1 MRENEFF
8 LYINGQRVRVSE
20 EIYTEYKRGEEKER
34 YFMRRLKKGR
44 FVPDEKE
51 GIVRYFPSREVSFE
65 QLVAEDCEPQ
75 DEGETPED
83 MAIRTIMAESL
94 KTAFN
99 KLDSGERKLL
109 YEIFWLG
116 KTEREL
122 GRIYQ
127 VSHKA
132 IHKRKEKILG
142 KLRMFL

>member
-1 MRENEFF
+1 MQEKDYF
-8 LYINGQRVRVSE
+8 LYIDGQRVRVSE
-20 EIYTEYKRGEEKER
+20 EVYTEYKRGEEKER

-51 GIVRYFPSREVSFE
+51 GIVRYFPSKEVSFE
-65 QLVAEDCEPQ
+65 KLTEEDCEPQ
-75 DEGETPED
+75 DDGETPED
-83 MAIRTIMAESL
+83 AAIRTIMAESL
-94 KTAFN
+94 KAALEG
-99 KLDSGERKLL
+99 LDSGERKLL

-122 GRIYQ
+122 GSIYH

-142 KLRMFL
+142 KLRIFL

>member
-1 MRENEFF
+1 MREDEFF

-20 EIYTEYKRGEEKER
+20 EIYKEYKSGEEKER

-51 GIVRYFPSREVSFE
+51 GIVRYFPSREVSLE
-65 QLVAEDCEPQ
+65 RLMKEDYEPQ
-75 DEGETPED
+75 DSGETPED
-83 MAIRTIMAESL
+83 AAIRMIMAESL
-94 KTAFN
+94 KVAFD
-99 KLDSGERKLL
+99 KLDSEEKKLL

-122 GRIYQ
+122 GSIYH

-142 KLRMFL
+142 KLRIFL